1 MNFYERRRR
10 ILQLLRMRPRPRCSL
25 SELVSMVTGTVSNP
39 GMVTGRGSSECE
51 IHIDGNMFFW
61 VAGVAGAGLAF
72 LTYQAITMGRRR
84 RRDTGHWPAQG
95 DQVADMLW
103 LGRALT
109 LTWISCP
116 IVLKTEILSPHG
128 STLHVT

>member
-1 MNFYERRRR
+1 MNFYERRR
-10 ILQLLRMRPRPRCSL
+10 ILQVLSMRPRPRCSV
-25 SELVSMVTGTVSNP
+25 SELISGS
-39 GMVTGRGSSECE
+39 VTGRSSSECE

-95 DQVADMLW
+95 DQVADILW